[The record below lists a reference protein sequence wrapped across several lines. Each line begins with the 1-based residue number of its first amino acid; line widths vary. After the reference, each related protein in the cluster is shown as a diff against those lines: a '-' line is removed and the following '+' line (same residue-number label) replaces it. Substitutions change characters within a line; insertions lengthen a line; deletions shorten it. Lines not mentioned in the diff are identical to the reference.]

1 MDGVLVID
9 KPQGL
14 TSHDVVAAAR
24 RALRESRIGHT
35 GTLDPLATGVLPLA
49 IGRATRLVRF
59 LTSSDKDYVAT
70 IRFGATTDSYD
81 ADGDET
87 SRSDRHPDRAAL
99 DAALADLC
107 DRDEQVPPAFSAKK
121 VAGRRAYDMAR
132 RNEEVTLT
140 AVPVQVMRAGVVAFD
155 GWTVEIELTCSAGF
169 YVRSFAHDLGQ
180 TVGTGAYLTA
190 LQRTRSGEFRL
201 DEAMSL
207 DSLFGDAD
215 GPGAREGSRET
226 LTDWLFPM
234 EKLLQAFPAVVVTE
248 EGRVW
253 VGHGRELEPG
263 QYQPASRAH
272 DPEPAARSPTPQ
284 ATWVRLFDSH
294 GHLLALATAGNSPG
308 SLHPAVVLN

>member
-35 GTLDPLATGVLPLA
+35 GTLDPLATGVLALA

-59 LTSSDKDYVAT
+59 LTSADKDYVAT

-81 ADGDET
+81 ADGEET

-99 DAALADLC
+99 DVALTDLC
-107 DRDEQVPPAFSAKK
+107 ARNEQLPPAFSAKK
-121 VAGRRAYDMAR
+121 IAGRRAYDMAR
-132 RNEEVTLT
+132 RNEEVTLA
-140 AVPVQVMRAGVVAFD
+140 AVPVEVMSAGVVAFD
-155 GWTVEIELTCSAGF
+155 GWTVEIALTCSAGF

-180 TVGTGAYLTA
+180 AVGTGAYLTA

-226 LTDWLFPM
+226 LADWLFPM
-234 EKLLQAFPAVVVTE
+234 EKLLQGFPAVVVTE

-253 VGHGRELEPG
+253 IGHGRELG
-263 QYQPASRAH
+263 AAQYQLPAANAEPPK
-272 DPEPAARSPTPQ
+272 PEP
-284 ATWVRLFDSH
+284 TWVRLFDGH